1 MKRLPMAAIGALAV
15 AHALAANPSATVTAL
30 VQNGYGDIQ
39 VDYSLADGP
48 AIVTVAF
55 ATNGAPVAPS
65 ATVSLDGDFGKVVS
79 GPAGRITWRADIDI
93 PAAKFEAGDVTATLT
108 AFPPDN
114 PPDWL
119 VVTLSSNSLERV
131 RWYASD
137 DAIPGGILSNDEYRL
152 TKMVMRRIRAKG
164 VRSFMG
170 GASPEPGFT
179 TGNAK
184 NELGGTTEATLDHD
198 YYMAVFE
205 LTGAQWHELG
215 VTEGNAGH
223 LGTTL
228 LYTADEARRPCT
240 AVRYDALRGVNG
252 SSLAAAD
259 DDPAGDPPTGSLL
272 ARARA
277 VTGVAFDLP
286 TEGEWEFACRAGTG
300 YGFWNNGAS
309 ITNTSD
315 YASSTASV
323 DLGLPGRYK
332 FNGGMVYDA
341 GQGAWAAPS
350 ADADVSAGAAVAG
363 SYAPNGFGLYDMHGN
378 VREWCRDFWSD
389 DARSLHGALNTTY
402 SEKAANPGYGL
413 HVLRGGSFVQC
424 ARDCRASW
432 REQERT
438 NNSYSGIGARLVCPC
453 PLVSTAE

>member
-1 MKRLPMAAIGALAV
+1 MKRLLAAASGAIAG
-15 AHALAANPSATVTAL
+15 AFAFAANPSVTVTSL
-30 VQNGYGDIQ
+30 IQNGDGDIQ
-39 VDYSLADGP
+39 VDYSLSDGP

-55 ATNGAPVAPS
+55 ATNGAPVAAS
-65 ATVSLDGDFGKVVS
+65 AAVSLDGDFGKVVS
-79 GPAGRITWRADIDI
+79 GPSGRITWRADIDI

-119 VVTLSSNSLERV
+119 VVTLSSNCLERV
-131 RWYASD
+131 RWYATD

-170 GASPEPGFT
+170 GASPEPGFAA
-179 TGNAK
+179 GAAN

-205 LTGAQWHELG
+205 LTGAQWYELG

-223 LGTTL
+223 LATTL
-228 LYTADEARRPCT
+228 FYTMDEARRPCT

-252 SSLAAAD
+252 SSLAAAED
-259 DDPAGDPPTGSLL
+259 NPAGDPPAGSLL

-309 ITNTSD
+309 ITNVSD
-315 YASSTASV
+315 YTSSAAAV
-323 DLGLPGRYK
+323 DLGFPGRYK
-332 FNGGMVYDA
+332 FNGGFFYDA
-341 GQGAWAAPS
+341 GNSAWTQPS
-350 ADADVSAGAAVAG
+350 ADADVSAGPAVAG
-363 SYAPNGFGLYDMHGN
+363 SYASNAFGIYDMHGN

-402 SEKAANPGYGL
+402 SESSSNPGYGL
-413 HVLRGGSFVQC
+413 HVLRGGSFRQT
-424 ARDCRASW
+424 AKECRASW
-432 REQERT
+432 REQERA
-438 NNSYSGIGARLVCPC
+438 NNSYMGIGARLVCPC
-453 PLVSTAE
+453 PLVSSAE